1 MVSVKPGGET
11 VERGVIG
18 LVGVVGAPGGL
29 VEPIGVVLAGEPGG
43 LVVPVP
49 GEPIRLVVVP
59 VPGEVRARVVNCC
72 RAIRVVEAA
81 QVTSRSTPVA
91 DY

>member
-1 MVSVKPGGET
+1 MSVKPPGET
-11 VERGVIG
+11 VERGEAG
-18 LVGVVGAPGGL
+18 LVGVVCAPGRL
-29 VEPIGVVLAGEPGG
+29 VKPVGVVLVPAGEPGG
-43 LVVPVP
+43 LVVP

-59 VPGEVRARVVNCC
+59 VPGETRARVVICC

-81 QVTSRSTPVA
+81 QVTSRSTPSS